1 MREVQV
7 VHAPEMNPTSSTSL
21 PREVG
26 RYGENYTSSLSL
38 RVGRSGTSPNR
49 MITNGSIISGNLN
62 RSYHE
67 VNGNLNGNGI
77 SPNGVISPSELRFEV
92 PLPFGYH
99 MDLDFLRVC
108 SDDINDESLQK
119 LKGRHFFYFQW
130 FITLGVKSFF
140 KHLDFLFMKYGVVQ
154 ELRKTRRKQRKTL
167 EVLMGLRT
175 GVQETKMAVLT
186 HAPRVQSRP
195 QELNLASSCTPDIVN
210 SSELV
215 RDALR
220 ESMVSF
226 QVDWKL
232 NVCK

>member
-119 LKGRHFFYFQW
+119 LKERHFFYFQ
-130 FITLGVKSFF
+130 
-140 KHLDFLFMKYGVVQ
+140 
-154 ELRKTRRKQRKTL
+154 
-167 EVLMGLRT
+167 
-175 GVQETKMAVLT
+175 
-186 HAPRVQSRP
+186 
-195 QELNLASSCTPDIVN
+195 
-210 SSELV
+210 
-215 RDALR
+215 
-220 ESMVSF
+220 
-226 QVDWKL
+226 
-232 NVCK
+232 